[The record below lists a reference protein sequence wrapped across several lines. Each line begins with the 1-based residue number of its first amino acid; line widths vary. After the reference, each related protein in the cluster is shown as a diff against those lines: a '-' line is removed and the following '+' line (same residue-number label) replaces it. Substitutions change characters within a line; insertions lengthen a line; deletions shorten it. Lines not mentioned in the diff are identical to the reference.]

1 MSDAARHPRILDLPR
16 DEYGLATTRVA
27 LRRLQ
32 ELLPE
37 FLVDIV
43 DNADADGL
51 VVPLDGGVDAATAA
65 ALAVDAVG
73 EENVLGLIT
82 PAGLTDEATASTAEA
97 VAEMLGIEHRRLQL
111 QPVLAAFQEVVG
123 EAGGPADDL
132 VATDNAVERFRTAT
146 AYYFANRRDALVV
159 GPVDRTDRLLGAAT
173 KYGETGVDCFLFGD
187 LYRTEVRALAE
198 AMDLPV
204 EMLDGAPRSA
214 PHDPAPAATLDV
226 GAETIDRA
234 LGLSVDEGRG
244 ATETAD
250 RLGIDRSVVVRL
262 ADWCAATR
270 HKRHQ
275 PPKPST
281 NR

>member
-1 MSDAARHPRILDLPR
+1 MSDAARHPRVLDLPR
-16 DEYGLATTRVA
+16 DERGLAATRVA
-27 LRRLQ
+27 LRRVQ

-37 FLVDIV
+37 FLVDLAT
-43 DNADADGL
+43 DADADGL
-51 VVPLDGGVDAATAA
+51 VVPLDGGIDAAAAA

-73 EENVLGLIT
+73 TEDVLGLIT
-82 PAGLTDEATASTAEA
+82 PAGLADEATASTAEA

-111 QPVLAAFQEVVG
+111 RPVVAAFHEVVG

-132 VATDNAVERFRTAT
+132 VATDNAVARFRTAT
-146 AYYFANRRDALVV
+146 AYYVANRRNALVV
-159 GPVDRTDRLLGAAT
+159 GPVNRTDRLLGSAT

-187 LYRTEVRALAE
+187 LYRTEVHALAR

-204 EMLDGAPRSA
+204 EMLEETPRRGH
-214 PHDPAPAATLDV
+214 HDPDDAARLDV
-226 GAETIDRA
+226 GAETVDRA
-234 LGLSVDEGRG
+234 LRLHVDEGRD
-244 ATETAD
+244 ATAVAD
-250 RLGIDRSVVVRL
+250 RLGIDRSVVTRL

>member
-1 MSDAARHPRILDLPR
+1 MSDAARHPRVLDLPR
-16 DEYGLATTRVA
+16 DETGLATTTVA

-37 FLVDIV
+37 FLVDQV
-43 DNADADGL
+43 DDADAEGL
-51 VVPLDGGVDAATAA
+51 VVPLDGGVATATAA

-73 EENVLGLIT
+73 AGDVLGLAM
-82 PAGLTDEATASTAEA
+82 PAGLTDEATARTAET
-97 VAEMLGIEHRRLQL
+97 VAEMLGIDHRRLQL
-111 QPVLAAFQEVVG
+111 QPVVGAFQEMVG
-123 EAGGPADDL
+123 DAGGPADDL

-159 GPVDRTDRLLGAAT
+159 GPVDRTARLLGSST

-187 LYRTEVRALAE
+187 LYRTEVRALAG

-204 EMLDGAPRSA
+204 EMLSEAERASPGD
-214 PHDPAPAATLDV
+214 ATDADRLDV
-226 GAETIDRA
+226 DAETVDRA
-234 LGLSVDEGRG
+234 LRLHVDEGREPR
-244 ATETAD
+244 AVAD
-250 RLGIDRSVVVRL
+250 RLGIDRSVVTRL
-262 ADWCAATR
+262 KEWCAATR
-270 HKRHQ
+270 HKRHM